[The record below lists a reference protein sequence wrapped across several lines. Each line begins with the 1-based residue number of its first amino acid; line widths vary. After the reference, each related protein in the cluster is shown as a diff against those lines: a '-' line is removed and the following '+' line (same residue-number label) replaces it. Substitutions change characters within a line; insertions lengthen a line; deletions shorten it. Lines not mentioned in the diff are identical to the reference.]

1 MSDSCR
7 IKIVVVEH
15 TAKNPNYKDLVAIQV
30 TGGAPKV
37 LLSYPNIHPY
47 KTKEAFKWMNKELS
61 NTYDNACV
69 TKV

>member
-1 MSDSCR
+1 MDKCT
-7 IKIVVVEH
+7 IKIIVVEN
-15 TAKNPNYKDLVAIQV
+15 TAKNELYKNLVAIQV

-47 KTKEAFKWMNKELS
+47 KTKEAFKWMKKELDR
-61 NTYDNACV
+61 TYTDACI